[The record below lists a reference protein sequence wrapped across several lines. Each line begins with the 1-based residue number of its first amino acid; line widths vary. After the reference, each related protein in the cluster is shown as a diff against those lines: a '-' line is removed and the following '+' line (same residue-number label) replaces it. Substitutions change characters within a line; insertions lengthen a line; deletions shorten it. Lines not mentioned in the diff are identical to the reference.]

1 MSDPVEIYR
10 DPTRDS
16 ALLDLS
22 PHLRLSVPMYLFAKY
37 GPLHAN
43 WEELDKKIKEV
54 YSTLSLG
61 APGNK
66 TSLAEALGLNEDA

>member
-1 MSDPVEIYR
+1 MSDLAEIYR
-10 DPTRDS
+10 DPSRDA

-54 YSTLSLG
+54 YSLLSLG
-61 APGNK
+61 PPEDK
-66 TSLAEALGLNEDA
+66 TSLADALGLNEDG